1 MSGYSTQVFKG
12 LIVNVPSSTAFIP
25 TAYKQSG
32 LGGYTP

>member
-12 LIVNVPSSTAFIP
+12 LVVNVPGSTAFIL
-25 TAYKQSG
+25 TAEQSG